1 MLQIVFLDA
10 STMGSTS
17 LEALHPF
24 GEVILHA
31 TTQPGQTAERI
42 READIII
49 TNKVMIDRPALDAAP
64 RLRLIC
70 VAATGTNNVDM
81 EAAKER
87 GITVKNAVGYST
99 ASVTQHT
106 FALTLYLLEQL
117 RYFDDYVKTGGY
129 AKSPIFTNYGHEY
142 WLLNGKRWGIIGLG
156 TIGKEVAKVATA
168 FGAQVVYYSTSGRHD
183 EPEYTRVE
191 LDELLKT
198 SDVISI
204 HAPLNDQTRS
214 LIGLDQLK
222 QMKKTAI
229 LINVG
234 RGGIVAEEDLVQA
247 LNGDHLF
254 AAGLDVLEKEPM
266 QENHPLLSV
275 RHPERLLITPHIAWA
290 SKEARDALMGQ
301 VVENIRTFLG
311 ENGQQ

>member
-1 MLQIVFLDA
+1 MLRIVFLDA

-17 LEALHPF
+17 LEGLHPF

-49 TNKVMIDRPALDAAP
+49 TNKV
-64 RLRLIC
+64 
-70 VAATGTNNVDM
+70 
-81 EAAKER
+81 
-87 GITVKNAVGYST
+87 
-99 ASVTQHT
+99 VTQHT
-106 FALTLYLLEQL
+106 FALVLYLLEQL
-117 RYFDDYVKTGGY
+117 RYFDQYVKSGEY
-129 AKSPIFTNYGHEY
+129 AKSPIFTHYGHEY

-183 EPEYTRVE
+183 DPGYTRVE
-191 LDELLKT
+191 LDELLRT
-198 SDVISI
+198 CDVLSI

-214 LIGLDQLK
+214 LIGLEQLK
-222 QMKKTAI
+222 KMRKTSI

-234 RGGIVAEEDLVQA
+234 RGGIVVEEDLVEA
-247 LNGDHLF
+247 LNGEYLF
-254 AAGLDVLEKEPM
+254 AACLDVLEKEPM
-266 QENHPLLSV
+266 RENHPLLSV

-290 SKEARDALMGQ
+290 SKEARDALMAQ
-301 VVENIRTFLG
+301 VVENIRVFLA
-311 ENGQQ
+311 ENDQQ